1 MQLMSGSPAGPPQ
14 GLSKPAWVFV
24 EQLGWQLRTRDARDA
39 RDDGA
44 DMPQSGYADIVDIVA
59 QDEGSHVFDC
69 IRFRSTTHHCL
80 LEDIFP
86 QLFNG
91 LLPLF
96 SSEHGAKQLFLE
108 CSYRLT
114 YYTGC
119 ARLTLHLPAATSQS
133 QDFTQKILVANVKE
147 AIGLSADTVSTHVKN
162 RRVSL

>member
-1 MQLMSGSPAGPPQ
+1 MQLMSGSPAGSPQ

-24 EQLGWQLRTRDARDA
+24 EQLGWQLRTRDT

-44 DMPQSGYADIVDIVA
+44 DMPQSGHADIVDNVA
-59 QDEGSHVFDC
+59 QDNGSHVFDC

-86 QLFNG
+86 QFFNG
-91 LLPLF
+91 LLPPF
-96 SSEHGAKQLFLE
+96 SSENVAKRLFALE
-108 CSYRLT
+108 CSYPSLT
-114 YYTGC
+114 YYTEC